1 MSFRRRGEVLN
12 GVGNRTVDSGGL
24 QRRPLLGRET
34 PHRPSPP
41 VAVGRGVPP
50 TAQFTKLNIDD
61 GIENS
66 HPGIRPS
73 PATSQQ
79 TTSSGC
85 QDLDRLLGHMGLP
98 LGNSLLVEERT
109 TTEFNSVLCKVFAA
123 QGIVHNRVDAK
134 KNSNTHLIVV
144 SLDQSFAKQ
153 LPGTYKGSRKDIKKS
168 KIAEEES
175 KLTVQN
181 LAEQA
186 QPSRYNDLRIAW
198 RYKLTDGG
206 SKDDNPTY
214 NAEEYKNYSHQFDI
228 TTRLM
233 PAPTPQEISFVS
245 PVQPLQVLLG
255 QIDRIITQN
264 KGKLIR
270 ILVPSLL
277 HPAMY
282 PPSMFKLSGTVSL
295 VHGLRGIVKKHQSR
309 CALLATVSADM
320 LSDLVL
326 SQVGNIFDAVL
337 TLDPFDQEML
347 KFLERAY
354 KSQPNKVQHG
364 LLHVLKLP
372 VFSERGEMHVAK
384 SEFAFK
390 NGRKRFEIEEW
401 GIPVEDNED
410 TGGNASSSSA
420 SSSSST
426 QEGLRNDNTNSQ
438 LTSNPTGNTT
448 VNLDF

>member
-12 GVGNRTVDSGGL
+12 GTGARRADPRGL
-24 QRRPLLGRET
+24 PGRPLAGREI
-34 PHRPSPP
+34 PQRESPP
-41 VAVGRGVPP
+41 VGAGRTVPP
-50 TAQFTKLNIDD
+50 TSQFAKLNIDND
-61 GIENS
+61 VVSN

-79 TTSSGC
+79 TTSTGC

-98 LGNSLLVEERT
+98 LGNSLLVEEKT
-109 TTEFNSVLCKVFAA
+109 TTEFNTVLCKVFAA
-123 QGIVHNRVDAK
+123 QGIVHNRIDSNK
-134 KNSNTHLIVV
+134 TGNTHLIVV
-144 SLDQSFAKQ
+144 SLDQSFSKQ
-153 LPGTYKGSRKDIKKS
+153 LPGTYKGSKKDIKRS

-198 RYKLTDGG
+198 RYKLTDGA
-206 SKDDNPTY
+206 SKDENPVY
-214 NAEEYKNYSHQFDI
+214 NAEEYKNYSNQFDI

-245 PVQPLQVLLG
+245 PVQPLQTVLG

-282 PPSMFKLSGTVSL
+282 PPHMFKLSGVVSL
-295 VHGLRGIVKKHQSR
+295 VHGLRGIIKKHQSR

-320 LSDLVL
+320 LSDFMI
-326 SQVGNIFDAVL
+326 SQVENIFDSVL
-337 TLDPFDQEML
+337 TLEPFDQEML

-410 TGGNASSSSA
+410 AGGNPS

-426 QEGLRNDNTNSQ
+426 QSALRNDSTNPQSADAPG
-438 LTSNPTGNTT
+438 SNTT

>member
-1 MSFRRRGEVLN
+1 MSFRRRGEVLHGTAPRRADPRGLPGN
-12 GVGNRTVDSGGL
+12 LLTSRGIPQRESSRVGVGRIL
-24 QRRPLLGRET
+24 
-34 PHRPSPP
+34 
-41 VAVGRGVPP
+41 PP
-50 TAQFTKLNIDD
+50 TDQFTQLSVNDS
-61 GIENS
+61 IESN
-66 HPGIRPS
+66 HPGVRPS

-79 TTSSGC
+79 TTSTGC

-109 TTEFNSVLCKVFAA
+109 TTEFNAVLCKVFAA
-123 QGIVHNRVDAK
+123 QGVVHNRVDSNK
-134 KNSNTHLIVV
+134 TGNTHLIVV

-153 LPGTYKGSRKDIKKS
+153 LPGTYKGSKKDIKRS

-181 LAEQA
+181 LAEQG

-206 SKDDNPTY
+206 SKDENPTY
-214 NAEEYKNYSHQFDI
+214 NVDEYQNYSNQFDI

-233 PAPTPQEISFVS
+233 PAPTPQEISFLS
-245 PVQPLQVLLG
+245 PIQPLQTLLS

-264 KGKLIR
+264 KGKLVR

-282 PPSMFKLSGTVSL
+282 PPHMFKLSGMVSL
-295 VHGLRGIVKKHQSR
+295 VHGLRGIVKKYQSR
-309 CALLATVSADM
+309 CTLLATVSADM
-320 LSDLVL
+320 LSDFML
-326 SQVGNIFDAVL
+326 SQVENIFDAAL
-337 TLDPFDQEML
+337 ILEPFDQEML

-364 LLHVLKLP
+364 LLHILKLP
-372 VFSERGEMHVAK
+372 VFSERGEMHVTK

-390 NGRKRFEIEEW
+390 NGRKKFEIEEW
-401 GIPVEDNED
+401 GIPVEDND
-410 TGGNASSSSA
+410 DMGGNTS

-426 QEGLRNDNTNSQ
+426 QPGLRNESAHPQ
-438 LTSNPTGNTT
+438 SAEKPGGNTT

>member
-1 MSFRRRGEVLN
+1 MSFRRRGDVL
-12 GVGNRTVDSGGL
+12 SGAAARRADPRGL
-24 QRRPLLGRET
+24 PGRPL
-34 PHRPSPP
+34 P
-41 VAVGRGVPP
+41 GRGIPQREAGPVGIGRNTPP
-50 TAQFTKLNIDD
+50 TGEFAKLNIND
-61 GIENS
+61 GIGSN
-66 HPGIRPS
+66 HPGVRPS

-79 TTSSGC
+79 TTSTGC
-85 QDLDRLLGHMGLP
+85 QDLDKLLGHMGLP
-98 LGNSLLVEERT
+98 LGNSLLVEEKT
-109 TTEFNSVLCKVFAA
+109 TTEFNTVLCKVFAA
-123 QGIVHNRVDAK
+123 QGIVHNRVASDK
-134 KNSNTHLIVV
+134 IGNTHLIVL
-144 SLDQSFAKQ
+144 SLDQSFSKQ
-153 LPGTYKGSRKDIKKS
+153 LPGTYKGSKKDIKRS

-175 KLTVQN
+175 KLSVQN
-181 LAEQA
+181 LTEQG

-206 SKDDNPTY
+206 SKDESPAY
-214 NAEEYKNYSHQFDI
+214 NAEEYKNYSNQFDI

-245 PVQPLQVLLG
+245 PIQPLQTVLG

-264 KGKLIR
+264 KGKIIR

-282 PPSMFKLSGTVSL
+282 PPQMFKLSGVVPL
-295 VHGLRGIVKKHQSR
+295 IHGLRGIVKKHQSR

-320 LSDLVL
+320 LTDFTL
-326 SQVGNIFDAVL
+326 SHIENIFDAVL
-337 TLDPFDQEML
+337 TLEPFDQDML

-372 VFSERGEMHVAK
+372 VFSQRGEMHLAK

-390 NGRKRFEIEEW
+390 NGRKKFEIEEW
-401 GIPVEDNED
+401 GIPVEDDDDAGANP
-410 TGGNASSSSA
+410 SSNQSA
-420 SSSSST
+420 VRNNST
-426 QEGLRNDNTNSQ
+426 NPQ
-438 LTSNPTGNTT
+438 LTESHGSNTT